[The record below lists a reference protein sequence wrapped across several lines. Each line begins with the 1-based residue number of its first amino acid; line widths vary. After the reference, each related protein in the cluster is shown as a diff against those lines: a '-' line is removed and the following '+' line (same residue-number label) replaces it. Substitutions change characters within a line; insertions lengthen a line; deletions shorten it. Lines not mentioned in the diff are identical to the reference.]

1 MFVSLPVPETS
12 PVPNPRLFPSPL
24 ILFLQNLARKYIIWA
39 PSEQF
44 SPGRIL
50 VAKSKSGG
58 RCHQNKVFFLLGGE
72 YRPPFVLRKSRT
84 SLRKLT
90 SPPVSGRMESLSL
103 PRLDNQTPRYENAY
117 EELVITTALDAQF
130 LALDVQTSL
139 SFLVGFIK
147 KYPISRVL
155 RG

>member
-44 SPGRIL
+44 APKAIL

-84 SLRKLT
+84 SLRKST
-90 SPPVSGRMESLSL
+90 SPPVSNLDMRLLSCSSIRVKRSFTSFIFCL
-103 PRLDNQTPRYENAY
+103 NSC
-117 EELVITTALDAQF
+117 VI
-130 LALDVQTSL
+130 
-139 SFLVGFIK
+139 
-147 KYPISRVL
+147 PI
-155 RG
+155 